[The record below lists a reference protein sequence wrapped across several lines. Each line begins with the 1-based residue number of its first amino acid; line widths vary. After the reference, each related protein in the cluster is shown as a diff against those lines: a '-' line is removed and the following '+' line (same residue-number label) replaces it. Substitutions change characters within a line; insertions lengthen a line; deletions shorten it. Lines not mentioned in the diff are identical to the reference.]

1 MKFKLTQQVESFMG
15 NDTRFQCKNKQN
27 INAIESTDE
36 RITSR
41 AGLALFARYL
51 IKYSTHADHRT

>member
-1 MKFKLTQQVESFMG
+1 MKVKLSQQVESFMG

-27 INAIESTDE
+27 INAIESTDV

-41 AGLALFARYL
+41 AGLALFVVG
-51 IKYSTHADHRT
+51 I

>member
-1 MKFKLTQQVESFMG
+1 MCNDISTMKVKFSQQVESFMG

-41 AGLALFARYL
+41 TGLALFAGG
-51 IKYSTHADHRT
+51 I

>member
-1 MKFKLTQQVESFMG
+1 VCNDISTMKFKLSQQVESFMG

-41 AGLALFARYL
+41 TGLALFAGG
-51 IKYSTHADHRT
+51 I